1 VKNGERA
8 IPEFRSEVN
17 DENHLIPVAGTDAQ
31 SCEDSQKKSL
41 QRVVE
46 FVDL

>member
-1 VKNGERA
+1 MKNGERA

-17 DENHLIPVAGTDAQ
+17 DENYLIPVAGTDAQ
-31 SCEDSQKKSL
+31 FFEDSQKKSL
-41 QRVVE
+41 QRVVD